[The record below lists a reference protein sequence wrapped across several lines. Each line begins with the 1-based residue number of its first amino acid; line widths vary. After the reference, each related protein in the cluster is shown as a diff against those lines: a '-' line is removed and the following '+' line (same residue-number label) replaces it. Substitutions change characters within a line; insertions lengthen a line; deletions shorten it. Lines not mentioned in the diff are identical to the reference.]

1 MSRFIFLMPLLMA
14 AAIASADTVV
24 ATGTIRAN
32 TIISPEDVSLDAA
45 EVPNTYSSLADVIGQ
60 EAKTTVYTGR
70 PVYFEDVGPPALVT
84 RNQIVLIEYQSAG
97 LRIVTEAR
105 ALQRGAAGDRIRIM
119 NLDSKATL
127 FGRIQENG
135 TIRVSE

>member
-1 MSRFIFLMPLLMA
+1 MRLFLLCITVLGSA
-14 AAIASADTVV
+14 TVACADTVV
-24 ATGTIRAN
+24 AARTIRAHA
-32 TIISPEDVSLDAA
+32 IISEADISLLA
-45 EVPNTYSSLADVIGQ
+45 EANESAFSRSADVIGQ
-60 EAKTTVYTGR
+60 EAQTTLYAGR
-70 PVYFEDVGPPALVT
+70 PILFEDIGPPALVT
-84 RNQIVLIEYQSAG
+84 RNQIVRIEYQSAG

-135 TIRVSE
+135 TIRVSK

>member
-1 MSRFIFLMPLLMA
+1 MTWLIFAIPLVIGA
-14 AAIASADTVV
+14 ATASADTVI

-32 TIISPEDVSLDAA
+32 SIISPADVSLDAGDVTNA
-45 EVPNTYSSLADVIGQ
+45 FSSIADVIGQ
-60 EAKTTVYTGR
+60 EARTTLYTGR
-70 PVYFEDVGPPALVT
+70 PIFFEDVGPPAVVT
-84 RNQIVLIEYQSAG
+84 RNQIVVIEYHAAG

-135 TIRVSE
+135 TIRVSK

>member
-1 MSRFIFLMPLLMA
+1 MSRFILIVAFLMSA
-14 AAIASADTVV
+14 VIASADTVI

-32 TIISPEDVSLDAA
+32 SIISPGDVSVEAGD
-45 EVPNTYSSLADVIGQ
+45 VPNAFSNPADVIGQ
-60 EAKTTVYTGR
+60 EAKTTLYTGR
-70 PVYFEDVGPPALVT
+70 PVYVEDIGPPALVT

-97 LRIVTEAR
+97 LRIATEAR

-127 FGRIQENG
+127 FGRVQENG

>member
-1 MSRFIFLMPLLMA
+1 MTRITLAISFLMG

-32 TIISPEDVSLDAA
+32 TIISPGDVSLEPE
-45 EVPNTYSSLADVIGQ
+45 EVPNAFSRLEDVIGQ
-60 EAKTTVYTGR
+60 EARTTVYTGR
-70 PVYFEDVGPPALVT
+70 PVYFQDVGPPALVT

-135 TIRVSE
+135 TILVSK